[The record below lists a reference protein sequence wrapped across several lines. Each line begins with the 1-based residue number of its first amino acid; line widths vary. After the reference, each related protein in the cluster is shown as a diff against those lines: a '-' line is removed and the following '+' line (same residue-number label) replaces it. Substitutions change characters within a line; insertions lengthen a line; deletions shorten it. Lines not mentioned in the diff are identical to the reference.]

1 MHAGGDEPRSSWL
14 RPARIVVAV
23 VAIAGGG
30 STGALLLSTGSSDQ
44 PPGKTLTSTSTA
56 PPPPPIVGVH
66 PFDNRAQER
75 FAGDADRRCRRAVR
89 AARLAANPKLTRTI
103 PATTASDVAR
113 HSEHLRELMLLAAR
127 LPANAPRRS
136 GAGYREH
143 YRSYR
148 RTLRNETEIERRLVR
163 AIEDGDELAKRIGRS
178 QNAINGPRRTRLA
191 RELGFGSCLHGV
203 SS

>member
-89 AARLAANPKLTRTI
+89 AARLAAHPKLTRTI

-113 HSEHLRELMLLAAR
+113 HSELMLLAAR